1 MVIDECL
8 QTEHDFTVARH
19 GISWKFV
26 REGKYWNVI
35 CERARLELYA
45 DEVVLNGDDLEL
57 AVEAEYT
64 GYGNIHL
71 HDFTIAYK
79 GVKE

>member
-1 MVIDECL
+1 MIVDECL

-26 REGKYWNVI
+26 HKGGKKWNI
-35 CERARLELYA
+35 ACERARFDIDA
-45 DEVVLNGDDLEL
+45 DFVYLNADDIEFG
-57 AVEAEYT
+57 VEST
-64 GYGNIHL
+64 GCGTIRL

>member
-1 MVIDECL
+1 MIVDECL

-26 REGKYWNVI
+26 HVGKHWDIV
-35 CERARLELYA
+35 CDRARLDFYA
-45 DEVVLNGDDLEL
+45 DFVCLNGDDIEFG
-57 AVEAEYT
+57 VENTA
-64 GYGNIHL
+64 YGTIRL
-71 HDFTIAYK
+71 YDFTIAYK